1 MKKNKKI
8 LIGIFI
14 LISVLIIL
22 PFFIPIK
29 TYLNEAEKLASAEL
43 GVPVTIS
50 SGRLLLLPSPRVV
63 ISGVN
68 VGEGDVL
75 ALEQLAVI
83 PSLTTI
89 FSATKVVDIHITKP
103 TVKKEALDIMLA
115 LAGKKTDANNEPKMV
130 NVRHVRVDAL
140 QLDWPTLKLPALNA
154 EISFL
159 NNQQLS
165 VATLESVDGALT
177 AKVTPEQGEH
187 LISIHAEKWTLP
199 VGLPLLIDNA
209 TLEARLKADR
219 LDVSRIEME
228 LYGGKVN
235 ANLNISWQKGWR
247 SNGKVKVEGL
257 AVKEPSRLISKA
269 VYLSGQLSGNG
280 FFSSAAKNADRLIDN
295 INAEFT
301 FKVHDGVVHGV
312 DLIKVASLLTK
323 QTTGGET
330 AFDDFSGLAN
340 AKGKQY
346 HLKDLKLSSGL
357 LSGNG
362 QVKIAPDKELDGSGE
377 VEIKHGVSLVAVP
390 LDISGTLDNPVILPS
405 KAAIAGAVAG
415 TAILGPGLGTSVGV
429 KAAGAL
435 DKLKGLFKNE

>member
-68 VGEGDVL
+68 VGEGDTL
-75 ALEQLAVI
+75 TIEQLAVI

-89 FSATKVVDIHITKP
+89 FSATRVVDIHITKP
-103 TVKKEALDIMLA
+103 TVKKEAIDIMLA

-130 NVRHVRVDAL
+130 NVRRVNVNAL
-140 QLDWPTLKLPALNA
+140 QLDWPNLKLPALNA

-159 NNQQLS
+159 QDQQLS
-165 VATLESVDGALT
+165 AAMLESVDGALS
-177 AKVTPEQGEH
+177 AKVTPEQGEY
-187 LISIHAEKWTLP
+187 LISIDAEKWTLP
-199 VGLPLLIDNA
+199 VGLPLLIDKGKLVA
-209 TLEARLKADR
+209 HLKADR

-235 ANLNISWQKGWR
+235 ANLNMSWQKGWR

-269 VYLSGQLSGNG
+269 VYLSGQLSGNC
-280 FFSSAAKNADRLIDN
+280 FFSSAAKDADRLMDN

-301 FKVHDGVVHGV
+301 FKVHDGVLHGL

-323 QTTGGET
+323 QTAGGET
-330 AFDDFSGLAN
+330 SFDDFSGVAN
-340 AKGKQY
+340 VKGHQY
-346 HLKDLKLSSGL
+346 HLNNLKLSSGL
-357 LSGNG
+357 LSGSG
-362 QVKIAPDKELDGSGE
+362 QVVIAENKTLDGTVE
-377 VEIKHGVSLVAVP
+377 VEIKRSVSLVAVP
-390 LDISGTLDNPVILPS
+390 LDISGTVDNPVVLPS
-405 KAAIAGAVAG
+405 KAALAGAVAG
-415 TAILGPGLGTSVGV
+415 TAILGPGLGTSVGI
-429 KAAGAL
+429 KAAGAI
-435 DKLKGLFKNE
+435 DKLKGLFKND

>member
-1 MKKNKKI
+1 
-8 LIGIFI
+8 
-14 LISVLIIL
+14 
-22 PFFIPIK
+22 
-29 TYLNEAEKLASAEL
+29 
-43 GVPVTIS
+43 
-50 SGRLLLLPSPRVV
+50 
-63 ISGVN
+63 
-68 VGEGDVL
+68 
-75 ALEQLAVI
+75 
-83 PSLTTI
+83 
-89 FSATKVVDIHITKP
+89 
-103 TVKKEALDIMLA
+103 
-115 LAGKKTDANNEPKMV
+115 
-130 NVRHVRVDAL
+130 
-140 QLDWPTLKLPALNA
+140 
-154 EISFL
+154 
-159 NNQQLS
+159 
-165 VATLESVDGALT
+165 
-177 AKVTPEQGEH
+177 
-187 LISIHAEKWTLP
+187 LP

>member
-103 TVKKEALDIMLA
+103 IVKKEALDIMLA

-130 NVRHVRVDAL
+130 NVRHLRVDAL

-219 LDVSRIEME
+219 LDVPRIEME

-235 ANLNISWQKGWR
+235 ANLNMSWQKGWR

>member
-165 VATLESVDGALT
+165 VATLESMDGTLT

-219 LDVSRIEME
+219 LEVSRIEME

-235 ANLNISWQKGWR
+235 ANLNMSWQKGWR

>member
-68 VGEGDVL
+68 VGEGDTL
-75 ALEQLAVI
+75 TIEQLAVI

-89 FSATKVVDIHITKP
+89 FSATRVVDIHITKP
-103 TVKKEALDIMLA
+103 TVKKEAIDIMLA

-130 NVRHVRVDAL
+130 NVRRVNVNAL
-140 QLDWPTLKLPALNA
+140 QLDWPNLKLPALNA

-159 NNQQLS
+159 QDQQLS
-165 VATLESVDGALT
+165 AAMLESVDGALS
-177 AKVTPEQGEH
+177 AKVTPEQGEY
-187 LISIHAEKWTLP
+187 LISIDAEKWTLP
-199 VGLPLLIDNA
+199 VGLPLLIDKGK
-209 TLEARLKADR
+209 LEAHLKADR
-219 LDVSRIEME
+219 LDVPHIEMD

-235 ANLNISWQKGWR
+235 ASLNVLWHKGWR

-257 AVKEPSRLISKA
+257 SVKEPSRLISKA

-280 FFSSAAKNADRLIDN
+280 LFSSAAKDAERLMDN
-295 INAEFT
+295 ISAEFT
-301 FKVHDGVVHGV
+301 FKVHDGVLHGL

-323 QTTGGET
+323 QTAGGET
-330 AFDDFSGLAN
+330 SFDDFSGVAN
-340 AKGKQY
+340 AKGHQY
-346 HLKDLKLSSGL
+346 HLNNLKLSSGL
-357 LSGNG
+357 LSGSG
-362 QVKIAPDKELDGSGE
+362 QVEIAANKALDGTAE
-377 VEIKHGVSLVAVP
+377 VEIKRSVSLVAVP
-390 LDISGTLDNPVILPS
+390 LDISGTVDNPVVLPS
-405 KAAIAGAVAG
+405 KAALAGAVAG
-415 TAILGPGLGTSVGV
+415 TAILGPGLGTSVGI
-429 KAAGAL
+429 KAAGAI
-435 DKLKGLFKNE
+435 DKLKGLFKND

>member
-1 MKKNKKI
+1 
-8 LIGIFI
+8 
-14 LISVLIIL
+14 
-22 PFFIPIK
+22 
-29 TYLNEAEKLASAEL
+29 
-43 GVPVTIS
+43 
-50 SGRLLLLPSPRVV
+50 
-63 ISGVN
+63 
-68 VGEGDVL
+68 
-75 ALEQLAVI
+75 
-83 PSLTTI
+83 
-89 FSATKVVDIHITKP
+89 
-103 TVKKEALDIMLA
+103 
-115 LAGKKTDANNEPKMV
+115 
-130 NVRHVRVDAL
+130 
-140 QLDWPTLKLPALNA
+140 
-154 EISFL
+154 L